1 MIDVK
6 QIFESV
12 ILGEALGNLNNI
24 PNANAKKIVTTLLKD
39 KQTRKFAEVST
50 NSVVDKI
57 GTYFDISSFN
67 SELKKYT
74 AMGHRVGAIVFIPTG
89 GFVSTNV
96 TVITDERY
104 IQDGVVRNDLKV
116 RNSMFTNGNGSRF
129 GDETTLGKVYKGY
142 GSRDGLKD
150 ADSVE
155 VYVILRD
162 PTLVGKMDARFKNK
176 QVDDPYLSFG
186 LGKPGQT
193 TFMYNTMRTA
203 AENRLVDV
211 DRMTI
216 IQAVVEFHNL
226 NNKYKNDHKAIS
238 NVKVGGKTYRFKPV
252 SIWIGH
258 PSGALKDLALYGT
271 PFPICSMKLVDEDGS
286 TNGDVLQL
294 NLDKNL
300 KIIAHVG

>member
-39 KQTRKFAEVST
+39 KQIRKFAEVSP

-57 GTYFDISSFN
+57 GTYLDIADFN
-67 SELKKYT
+67 SPLKKYT
-74 AMGHRVGAIVFIPTG
+74 AMGHRVGAIVFIPTDGVG
-89 GFVSTNV
+89 GTNV

-104 IQDGVVRNDLKV
+104 IQDGAVRNNLKV
-116 RNSMFTNGNGSRF
+116 RNSLFTTGNSGRF

-142 GSRDGLKD
+142 GGRVGLSD

-162 PTLVGKMDARFKNK
+162 PTLVGKMDDRFKNK

-186 LGKPGQT
+186 SGTPGQT
-193 TFMYNTMRTA
+193 TFMHNAMRTV
-203 AENRLVDV
+203 AENRMVDV

-226 NNKYKNDHKAIS
+226 ANKYKNDYNAVTT
-238 NVKVGGKTYRFKPV
+238 VKVDGETYQVKPN
-252 SIWIGH
+252 SIWMSH
-258 PSGALKDLALYGT
+258 STGALKDLAISGV
-271 PFPICSMKLVDEDGS
+271 PFPICSIELVTG
-286 TNGDVLQL
+286 GVIPKRL
-294 NLDKNL
+294 NIQFDKNF

>member
-1 MIDVK
+1 MKMIDVK

-50 NSVVDKI
+50 NSVVDKL
-57 GTYFDISSFN
+57 GTYLDISSFN

-74 AMGHRVGAIVFIPTG
+74 SMGHRVGAIVFIPTG
-89 GFVSTNV
+89 GYVSTTV

-104 IQDGVVRNDLKV
+104 IQDGAVRNDLKV
-116 RNSMFTNGNGSRF
+116 RNSVYTNGDGGRF
-129 GDETTLGKVYKGY
+129 GEETTLGKVYKGY
-142 GSRDGLKD
+142 AARNGLKD

-162 PTLVGKMDARFKNK
+162 PTLVGKMDDRFKNK

-193 TFMYNTMRTA
+193 TFMYNAMRTA
-203 AENRLVDV
+203 ADNRLVDV

-226 NNKYKNDHKAIS
+226 HNKYRNDYNAVT
-238 NVKVGGKTYRFKPV
+238 NVKVDGKTYRVKPN
-252 SIWIGH
+252 SIWMSH
-258 PSGALKDLALYGT
+258 STGALKDLAISGV
-271 PFPICSMKLVDEDGS
+271 PFPICSIELATDGLIS
-286 TNGDVLQL
+286 KRL
-294 NLDKNL
+294 NLQFDKNL

>member
-12 ILGEALGNLNNI
+12 ILDEALGNLNNI
-24 PNANAKKIVTTLLKD
+24 PNATAKKIVTTLLKD

-57 GTYFDISSFN
+57 GTYLDISSFN

-89 GFVSTNV
+89 GNVGANV

-116 RNSMFTNGNGSRF
+116 RNSMFANGNGSRF

-142 GSRDGLKD
+142 GSWDGLKD

-193 TFMYNTMRTA
+193 TFMYNAMRTA

-226 NNKYKNDHKAIS
+226 NNKYKNDYNAVT
-238 NVKVGGKTYRFKPV
+238 NVKVDGKTYRVKPNT
-252 SIWIGH
+252 IWMSH
-258 PSGALKDLALYGT
+258 STGALKDLAISGT
-271 PFPICSMKLVDEDGS
+271 PFPICSIDLATDGLIS
-286 TNGDVLQL
+286 KRL
-294 NLDKNL
+294 NLQFDKNL

>member
-39 KQTRKFAEVST
+39 KQIRKFAEVSP

-57 GTYFDISSFN
+57 GRYLDIADFN
-67 SELKKYT
+67 APLKKYT

-89 GFVSTNV
+89 GPASINV

-104 IQDGVVRNDLKV
+104 IQDGAVRNDLKV
-116 RNSMFTNGNGSRF
+116 RNSLITNGNGSRF
-129 GDETTLGKVYKGY
+129 GNETTLGKVYKGQY
-142 GSRDGLKD
+142 GLDGLKD

-176 QVDDPYLSFG
+176 QVDDPYSSFG
-186 LGKPGQT
+186 SGTPGQT
-193 TFMYNTMRTA
+193 TFMRNAMRTA
-203 AENRLVDV
+203 AESRLVDV

-226 NNKYKNDHKAIS
+226 NNKYKNDYDAVTT
-238 NVKVGGKTYRFKPV
+238 VKVDGKTYQVEPS
-252 SIWIGH
+252 SIWMSH
-258 PSGALKDLALYGT
+258 STGALKDLAISGV
-271 PFPICSMKLVDEDGS
+271 PFPICSIKLVTGGS
-286 TNGDVLQL
+286 RL
-294 NLDKNL
+294 NLQFDKNL
-300 KIIAHVG
+300 KIIAHVY

>member
-238 NVKVGGKTYRFKPV
+238 NVKVGGKKL
-252 SIWIGH
+252 I
-258 PSGALKDLALYGT
+258 DLNPYQFG
-271 PFPICSMKLVDEDGS
+271 
-286 TNGDVLQL
+286 
-294 NLDKNL
+294 LD
-300 KIIAHVG
+300 IHQAH

>member
-24 PNANAKKIVTTLLKD
+24 PNARAKKVIVTLLQD
-39 KQTRKFAEVST
+39 KQTRKFAEVSP
-50 NSVVDKI
+50 NSIVDKI
-57 GTYFDISSFN
+57 GSYRDIGSFN

-74 AMGHRVGAIVFIPTG
+74 ALGHRVGAIVFIPDDG
-89 GFVSTNV
+89 RGIV

-104 IQDGVVRNDLKV
+104 TQDGAVRNDLTV
-116 RNSMFTNGNGSRF
+116 RSSGSTTGYGRYGN
-129 GDETTLGKVYKGY
+129 ETTLGKVYNGY
-142 GSRDGLKD
+142 FNANLKD
-150 ADSVE
+150 ADNVD
-155 VYVILRD
+155 VYAILKD

-193 TFMYNTMRTA
+193 TFMYNAMRTA

-211 DRMTI
+211 DRMTF

-226 NNKYKNDHKAIS
+226 GQKYKNDYNAVT
-238 NVKVGGKTYRFKPV
+238 NVKVDGKTYRVKPNSV
-252 SIWIGH
+252 WMSH
-258 PSGALKDLALYGT
+258 STGALKDLAISGV
-271 PFPICSMKLVDEDGS
+271 PFPICHVELATDGLIS
-286 TNGDVLQL
+286 KRLYL
-294 NLDKNL
+294 NFDKNL

>member
-39 KQTRKFAEVST
+39 KQIRKFAEVSP

-57 GTYFDISSFN
+57 GTYLDIADFN
-67 SELKKYT
+67 SPLKKYT
-74 AMGHRVGAIVFIPTG
+74 AMGHRVGAIVFIPIDG
-89 GFVSTNV
+89 PVGTNV

-104 IQDGVVRNDLKV
+104 IQDGKVRNDLKV
-116 RNSMFTNGNGSRF
+116 RNSMFANSNSRF
-129 GDETTLGKVYKGY
+129 GDETTLGRVYKG
-142 GSRDGLKD
+142 GLKD
-150 ADSVE
+150 ADRVE

-162 PTLVGKMDARFKNK
+162 PTLAGKMDARFKNN
-176 QVDDPYLSFG
+176 QVDDPYSSFG
-186 LGKPGQT
+186 SGNPGQT
-193 TFMYNTMRTA
+193 TFMHNAMRTA

-226 NNKYKNDHKAIS
+226 NNKYKNDYNAVT
-238 NVKVGGKTYRFKPV
+238 NVKVDGKTYQAKPN
-252 SIWIGH
+252 SIWVSH
-258 PSGALKDLALYGT
+258 PSGALKDLAISGV
-271 PFPICSMKLVDEDGS
+271 PFPICSIKLVTG
-286 TNGDVLQL
+286 GRL
-294 NLDKNL
+294 NLLFDKNL
-300 KIIAHVG
+300 KIIANVD